1 LFSVRLNAAIQFIAM
16 SVATGRKPPNPSRRN
31 PQVHDAILDAAAALL
46 AEKGYA
52 GVTIDA
58 IASRAG
64 AGRQTI
70 YRWWSSKAAIFME
83 VYNRSAQATIGEAG
97 EIDTGS
103 LAGDVQALILGLR
116 SLFSQTIAGKALQG
130 MVAEV
135 QCNPSAAQPFLQF
148 MEERFQIA
156 HRIYERALAR
166 NEIDPGIDRDTFVD
180 LIGGPIM
187 YRLLIEHAP
196 LDEAFAMQMARVV
209 ISGVGSRES

>member
-1 LFSVRLNAAIQFIAM
+1 LFDVKFKEVIQCKTM
-16 SVATGRKPPNPSRRN
+16 PVDSPRKPPNPSRRN

-46 AEKGYA
+46 EEKGYA

-83 VYNRSAQATIGEAG
+83 VYNRAAQATIGEAG
-97 EIDTGS
+97 DIDTGS
-103 LAGDVQALILGLR
+103 LAGDVQVLILGLR
-116 SLFSQTIAGKALQG
+116 SLFGQTIAGKALQG

-148 MEERFQIA
+148 MEERFAIA
-156 HRIYERALAR
+156 DRIYERALAR
-166 NEIDPGIDRDTFVD
+166 NEVDSAIDRDTFVD
-180 LIGGPIM
+180 LIGGPIL

-196 LDEAFAMQMARVV
+196 LDEAFAKKVARVV
-209 ISGVGSRES
+209 THGIQSG